1 MKATKILK
9 TVKNVSWAT
18 QKVRNSDWKKVDIAN
33 NGTFTT
39 YKWKCLLRLYSN
51 LFTIVSDEDP
61 ETPVYKITAVSD
73 SVVTI
78 EDKHW
83 FEVIS
88 MKVET
93 EWTWD
98 DAVSTFYLW
107 IGWTWKAD
115 SDKDI
120 IDLVTEMI
128 ESVVAWD
135 NIVTQEDANTLVTE
149 YNSLD

>member
-9 TVKNVSWAT
+9 TVKNISWGALL
-18 QKVRNSDWKKVDIAN
+18 VRNSDWVKSSISN
-33 NGTFTT
+33 NGTFVT
-39 YKWKCLLRLYSN
+39 YKWKQLLRMYKSY
-51 LFTIVSDEDP
+51 FTVVSDEDP

-73 SVVTI
+73 SIVTI

-93 EWTWD
+93 TTVDEEEVT
-98 DAVSTFYLW
+98 TFYLG
-107 IGWTWKAD
+107 IGGTYKAD
-115 SDKDI
+115 SDEDI
-120 IDLVTEMI
+120 IALVTEMI